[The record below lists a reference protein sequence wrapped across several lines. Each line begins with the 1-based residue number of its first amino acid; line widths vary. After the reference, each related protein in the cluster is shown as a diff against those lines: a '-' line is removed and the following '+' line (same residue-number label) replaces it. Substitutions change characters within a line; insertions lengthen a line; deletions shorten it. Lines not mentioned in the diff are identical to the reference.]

1 MFVRDYPELPAFRA
15 DIAGLVRRGT
25 RLLFIWTGTY
35 GQFNSERQ
43 LFEMLGTTIPRGSV
57 DLEHMTGADHVF
69 TAIAERERLVSRVEQ
84 WMVAN
89 RAAPR

>member
-1 MFVRDYPELPAFRA
+1 M
-15 DIAGLVRRGT
+15 VRRGT

-43 LFEMLGTTIPRGSV
+43 LFEMLGPGVPRDSL

-69 TAIAERERLVSRVEQ
+69 TAIGERERLVARIER
-84 WMVAN
+84 WMVEN
-89 RAAPR
+89 RDLPR